1 MSPVLYRKWRPQL
14 LDDVMGQEPI
24 VQTLRNAIS
33 RGKVAHAYLFC
44 GPRGTG
50 KTSTARILAKAVNCL
65 SPMDGEPDNDCAMC
79 KSINE
84 SRALDLIEIDAASNR
99 GIDDIRN
106 LKDKIHFA
114 PNEASY
120 KVYIIDEV
128 HMLTEAA
135 FNALLKT
142 LEEPPVHAIFILAT
156 TEAHKVP
163 LTIISR
169 CQRFD
174 FRRIPLE
181 TIVARLMQLC
191 KNEGI
196 TATKEILTL
205 LARTASGSLRDAE
218 NLLERAIVSY
228 GTQLNE
234 NQLRDLLDIDSDDRA
249 LDLVE
254 NIVCKKVPEGL
265 LVINEVLDQGG
276 DLKQFHRSATSYLR
290 GVMLAKAG
298 AESAASYPQEALERL
313 RTLARKTSLEH
324 LLRSMKLLMSNDPHD
339 NSLSPLSIEMAV
351 VQSSLEPHLDE
362 ISPNSSNSPPVTETY
377 ARPFATR
384 HGPIESQSTVT
395 SLPQNDPVQKPQ
407 NVENTQS
414 TSSSVKPKLET
425 DDLPNDPTK
434 RLDAQWPS
442 ILRSLSRHKGKR
454 FNVGALLRSSTERT
468 VNDKVIKL
476 LYSHKSHMDR
486 IQSELEDPQT
496 RRVITDVLDTA
507 MGKPYDLEVES
518 LSEDNNLPGTKTS
531 QRSHLVRALQGMG
544 ARVVGEEEME
554 NKFEQKHVAP
564 SAETTTA
571 NDESSRGA

>member
-1 MSPVLYRKWRPQL
+1 M
-14 LDDVMGQEPI
+14 
-24 VQTLRNAIS
+24 S

-114 PNEASY
+114 PNEARY

-191 KNEGI
+191 KNEDI

-265 LVINEVLDQGG
+265 LVINGVLDQGG

-298 AESAASYPQEALERL
+298 AESAASYPQEVLERL
-313 RTLARKTSLEH
+313 RTLAQKTSLEH

-339 NSLSPLSIEMAV
+339 NSLSPLSMEMAV

-362 ISPNSSNSPPVTETY
+362 MSPNSSNSTPVTETY

-384 HGPIESQSTVT
+384 HDPIESQSIVT
-395 SLPQNDPVQKPQ
+395 SLPQNNPVRKPQ

-414 TSSSVKPKLET
+414 TSSSVKPGLET

-496 RRVITDVLDTA
+496 
-507 MGKPYDLEVES
+507 
-518 LSEDNNLPGTKTS
+518 
-531 QRSHLVRALQGMG
+531 
-544 ARVVGEEEME
+544 
-554 NKFEQKHVAP
+554 
-564 SAETTTA
+564 
-571 NDESSRGA
+571 